1 MQFSLA
7 ELSTIRLA
15 ALAWAERCKAETA
28 LMDEF
33 SRDDTLSAERRAKA
47 ERNAAASR
55 QFEAEARALAERV
68 ATERRTTPR

>member
-1 MQFSLA
+1 MQFSQS

-15 ALAWAERCKAETA
+15 ALAWAERCKREAA

-47 ERNAAASR
+47 QRNAKASR
-55 QFEAEARALAERV
+55 EFEAEARALAERILS
-68 ATERRTTPR
+68 ERRTTPR